1 MTYPQT
7 DRTAPVPPPVGLEA
21 EMRADPKKQE
31 KFARLAADPYF
42 AQVVSANQ
50 AYLRAAVPHL
60 AATERDHWVLSCLP
74 GTNGGRRL
82 STVSMKRME
91 VFVLL
96 RHEEPEDDTAVHGF
110 MVVRES
116 VLHRYARSG
125 QGVEELNPH
134 LTFDRSRPYQDAGD
148 DQVRICGWYD
158 ELIAALAEEP
168 FAVAA
173 RELAASLLVGI
184 TNNARH
190 HNYQLADQVLGRA
203 VSTGQPL

>member
-1 MTYPQT
+1 
-7 DRTAPVPPPVGLEA
+7 
-21 EMRADPKKQE
+21 MRADPKKQE

-50 AYLRAAVPHL
+50 AYLRAAVPHP
-60 AATERDHWVLSCLP
+60 AATERDHWALSCLP
-74 GTNGGRRL
+74 GTNGGRRF
-82 STVSMKRME
+82 STVNMMRME
-91 VFVLL
+91 VFVLF

-110 MVVRES
+110 VVVRES
-116 VLHRYARSG
+116 VLRRYAHSG
-125 QGVEELNPH
+125 QGIEELNPN

-148 DQVRICGWYD
+148 DQVRIWGWYD
-158 ELIAALAEEP
+158 QLIAALAEEP

-173 RELAASLLVGI
+173 RELAASLLTGV

-203 VSTGQPL
+203 VLPLQAG